1 MAVCQLNQD
10 ILLSTACGYS
20 LKQIT
25 DLYLANYSDV
35 TATTIGKPIDE
46 TTTGVEVL
54 AITTTGVEVLTIT
67 MKANAKFYHI
77 EPAKDSATYDDA
89 LQVGDGGSK
98 YRTSTVTFN
107 ISGAYTPN
115 MVDVIDALS
124 LGRYIIVAKLSDGTY
139 VMFGRLTPMEANA
152 TSLQSAAEATG
163 FNGITVTFTNN
174 NTEAPLP
181 LSKAAINTVLG
192 TTGA

>member
-1 MAVCQLNQD
+1 MAVCLLNQD

-35 TATTIGKPIDE
+35 TTTTIGKPTGETE
-46 TTTGVEVL
+46 TTGE
-54 AITTTGVEVLTIT
+54 AETTGVEVLTIT

-107 ISGAYTPN
+107 ISGAYTPD

-181 LSKAAINTVLG
+181 LSENAINTVLG
-192 TTGA
+192 TTGV

>member
-1 MAVCQLNQD
+1 MAVCLLNKD

-35 TATTIGKPIDE
+35 TATTIGKP
-46 TTTGVEVL
+46 TGKAE
-54 AITTTGVEVLTIT
+54 ATGVEVLTIT
-67 MKANAKFYHI
+67 MRDNAKFYHI

-107 ISGAYTPN
+107 ISGAYTPD

-181 LSKAAINTVLG
+181 LSGGAINTVLG
-192 TTGA
+192 TTSV